1 MDAPLNQVLF
11 PDNLPELFAAW
22 NRFPDAV
29 PYAGGTALTG
39 KRGKENATEV
49 TPVYLSLEKIEEL
62 NRITRTEQYLEIGS
76 MTVLNRLINLGKI
89 VPAVLCKC
97 LLDIAG
103 VQLRNIATVGGNICN
118 TTRLLDLPAILTALD
133 AQYEFKNAVSAR
145 WVSAA
150 RFHSEEKTTLEK
162 QELLTRV
169 RLPLHQWDYAVYRKF
184 KREDSILS
192 ESLVFLAKTRK
203 NILSDIRVIYKGREI
218 LRNKNA
224 EDLLIGKYLPISR
237 KTAND
242 FIFNWMDLLAQKQEI
257 GEFSMSSILNSIE
270 ENVYNLSE

>member
-1 MDAPLNQVLF
+1 MDAPLNQVLL

-29 PYAGGTALTG
+29 PYAGGTDLIG
-39 KRGKENATEV
+39 KQKKDMLDLP
-49 TPVYLSLEKIEEL
+49 PVFLCLEKIEEL
-62 NRITRTEQYLEIGS
+62 HRITRTEQYLEIGS

-89 VPAVLCKC
+89 VPEIFCTC
-97 LLDIAG
+97 LLNIAG
-103 VQLRNIATVGGNICN
+103 VQLRNIATIGGNIC
-118 TTRLLDLPAILTALD
+118 TASRLLDLPAVLTALD
-133 AQYEFKNAVSAR
+133 AQYEFKNASAAR

-150 RFHSEEKTTLEK
+150 RFHSEEQTTLEK

-184 KREDSILS
+184 KREDSIDS
-192 ESLVFLAKTRK
+192 ESLVFLAKTQK
-203 NILSDIRVIYKGREI
+203 NILSDIRVIYKGKSI
-218 LRNKNA
+218 LRNKNS

-242 FIFNWMDLLAQKQEI
+242 FIFNWMDLFAQKREI
-257 GEFSMSSILNSIE
+257 SEISISSILNSIE

>member
-1 MDAPLNQVLF
+1 MDTPLNQVLF

-29 PYAGGTALTG
+29 PYAGGTALIS
-39 KRGKENATEV
+39 KRGKEIIDV
-49 TPVYLSLEKIEEL
+49 SPVFLCLEKIEEL

-89 VPAVLCKC
+89 VPEILCSC
-97 LLDIAG
+97 LLNIAG
-103 VQLRNIATVGGNICN
+103 VQLRNIATIGGNICN
-118 TTRLLDLPAILTALD
+118 TSRLLDLPAILTALD
-133 AQYEFKNAVSAR
+133 AQYEFKNAEGAR

-150 RFHSEEKTTLEK
+150 RFHSEEKTNLEK

-184 KREDSILS
+184 KREDSIS
-192 ESLVFLAKTRK
+192 SDSMVFLAKTQK

-224 EDLLIGKYLPISR
+224 EDILIGKYLPISR

-242 FIFNWMDLLAQKQEI
+242 FIFNWMDLLAQKHEI
-257 GEFSMSSILNSIE
+257 GEMCISSILNSIE